1 MKYIITEHQ
10 YNLLL
15 EQEEQILRVPF
26 VAFGNEWDVL
36 QRFLERRGFPPYEIM
51 DNLDLRRTDI
61 ESLGN
66 LTSVGGDLNLKHSE
80 IESLGN
86 LTSVGGYF
94 NLKGTKI
101 KSLGNLTSVGGYFN
115 LEGTKIKS
123 LGNLT
128 SVGLSLNLFN
138 SEIESLGN
146 LISVGVSLNL
156 YSTPLS
162 RKYPTEEEIRSMV
175 EVGGDVYL

>member
-26 VAFGNEWDVL
+26 VAFGNDWNVL
-36 QRFLERRGFPPYEIM
+36 QRFLERRGNPPYMIM

-80 IESLGN
+80 IE
-86 LTSVGGYF
+86 
-94 NLKGTKI
+94 
-101 KSLGNLTSVGGYFN
+101 SLGNLTSVGGYFN

-175 EVGGDVYL
+175 EVRGDVYL

>member
-1 MKYIITEHQ
+1 MKYIINEHQ
-10 YNLLL
+10 YKLLT
-15 EQEEQILRVPF
+15 EEEEKVLKVPF
-26 VAFGNEWDVL
+26 VAFGNDWDVL
-36 QRFLERRGFPPYEIM
+36 QRFLERRGNPPYEIT
-51 DNLDLRRTDI
+51 DDLNLYRSDI
-61 ESLGN
+61 KSLGN
-66 LTSVGGDLNLKHSE
+66 LTSVGGGLNLKHSE
-80 IESLGN
+80 IE
-86 LTSVGGYF
+86 
-94 NLKGTKI
+94 
-101 KSLGNLTSVGGYFN
+101 SLGNLTSVGGYFN

>member
-26 VAFGNEWDVL
+26 VAFGNDWDVL
-36 QRFLERRGFPPYEIM
+36 QRFLERRGNPPYEIM
-51 DNLDLRRTDI
+51 DDLDLRRTDI

-80 IESLGN
+80 IE
-86 LTSVGGYF
+86 
-94 NLKGTKI
+94 
-101 KSLGNLTSVGGYFN
+101 SLGNLTSVGGYFN